1 LWIIAAKEIEM
12 ITVVAG
18 CEVSVKS
25 VIPKKG
31 YTMLTIGVKAP
42 TRVFEVTYDLDES
55 TGEIL
60 LTRPYTLHREMR
72 AVHAAWREQGV
83 MSKVMVP
90 LSWYQRLMGVDPQTS
105 YRRFFTHRW
114 WEEVQG

>member
-1 LWIIAAKEIEM
+1 MIAI
-12 ITVVAG
+12 VAG
-18 CEVSVKS
+18 CEIRV
-25 VIPKKG
+25 
-31 YTMLTIGVKAP
+31 LGVQQLRNVTKLKIEVVAP
-42 TRVFEVTYDLDES
+42 TRSYNVTYFVDDTTLQVIS
-55 TGEIL
+55 THPGI
-60 LTRPYTLHREMR
+60 LHREMR
-72 AVHAAWREQGV
+72 AIHGSWRDAGI